1 MNITPLT
8 LLDIFNYNNFVLDK
22 QRFNI
27 DDTINN
33 LDFIIKNKVCSYKE
47 IVIYNN
53 EVLINTELV
62 NLLSDIYYEKLD
74 NFYLNLTKIE
84 SFDFK
89 NNTYYSNVHI
99 IEYYKEII
107 IDNNI
112 INIKD
117 LLNNSRLFYIIRNIE
132 KEIDLSIKEK
142 EIKIEKCR
150 EIYNIF
156 ATLKILV
163 YYFDE
168 KDRNIISKWFGLLN
182 V

>member
-1 MNITPLT
+1 MKIENYRVIDFLQ
-8 LLDIFNYNNFVLDK
+8 YNNFVLNK

-27 DDTINN
+27 DDSINN

-53 EVLINTELV
+53 KVLISVELV
-62 NLLSDIYYEKLD
+62 NLLLDMYYEKLD
-74 NFYLNLTKIE
+74 SYYLNLNKIE
-84 SFDFK
+84 TFDSK
-89 NNTYYSNVHI
+89 DNTYHSNIPI
-99 IEYYKEII
+99 IEYREEDI

-117 LLNNSRLFYIIRNIE
+117 LLNNKKLFSVIRNIE
-132 KEIDLSIKEK
+132 KEIGLTVKEK

-150 EIYNIF
+150 ELYDIF
-156 ATLKILV
+156 AKLKILV
-163 YYFDE
+163 YYFHD
-168 KDRNIISKWFGLLN
+168 KDKNIMNNWFGLLN